1 MNVLLRP
8 DAKGRV
14 GIDSLSR
21 RLKERYGGRAISGYS
36 AEITADG
43 AILLR
48 PRVEVPAE
56 EAGILLLA
64 DKDRDAFVAALADPP
79 RPSAQLA
86 AAARRHR
93 KLIKRG

>member
-1 MNVLLRP
+1 MAVLLRP

-21 RLKERYGGRAISGYS
+21 RLRERLGGRAISGYS
-36 AEITADG
+36 ADITTDG

-48 PRVEVPAE
+48 PHVELPAE
-56 EAGILLLA
+56 DAGFLILNNR
-64 DKDRDAFVAALADPP
+64 DRDAFLQALSKPP
-79 RPSAQLA
+79 QPGLRLK

-93 KLIKRG
+93 HLIRRG